1 MSYHRPLVD
10 PNEGLSLGEIRT
22 KELREERIYAEF
34 KKAVIKAI
42 EEMGM
47 EEFKKTSFFGSNKV

>member
-1 MSYHRPLVD
+1 MTYHRPLVD
-10 PNEGLSLGEIRT
+10 S
-22 KELREERIYAEF
+22 EEHIYAEF
-34 KKAVIKAI
+34 KKVVIKAI